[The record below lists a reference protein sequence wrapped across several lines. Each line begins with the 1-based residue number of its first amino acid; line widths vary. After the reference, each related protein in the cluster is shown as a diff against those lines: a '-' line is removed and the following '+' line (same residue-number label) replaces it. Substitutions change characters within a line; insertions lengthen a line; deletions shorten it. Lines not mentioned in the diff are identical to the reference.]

1 MLMSQLLSETCRN
14 YNRWIK
20 LSALFVTKNNHP
32 ITNTLTPTL
41 ELSMHAKSLQSRLT
55 LCDPMNHS
63 PPGSSVFPGKN
74 TRVGC
79 HALLQGSFL
88 TQGLN
93 LHLIRLLHQQAGSL
107 SLVPLGSESVSCSAV
122 SDSLRL
128 FMGFPK
134 HEHWS
139 ELPCLLQGILPTQR
153 SNLGPSACRQIL
165 YCLSQ
170 QGSPRNSLYPFKS
183 NDTELVYVIV
193 FNKFIV
199 S

>member
-1 MLMSQLLSETCRN
+1 MF
-14 YNRWIK
+14 
-20 LSALFVTKNNHP
+20 ALFMPTKKRYV
-32 ITNTLTPTL
+32 
-41 ELSMHAKSLQSRLT
+41 HAKSLQSRLT

-153 SNLGPSACRQIL
+153 SNLGPSALQADSL
-165 YCLSQ
+165 LSEST
-170 QGSPRNSLYPFKS
+170 GKPPEFSISF
-183 NDTELVYVIV
+183 
-193 FNKFIV
+193 
-199 S
+199 